1 MLDRRGFLSSFGG
14 AAVVGTALNFG
25 GELFAQLAEAP
36 GQLPDRGLYDS
47 NEEAYWTELR
57 KQFLIPADEVY
68 LNNGTV
74 GSSPAPVLLAIFDG
88 YNEHEERAQGNP
100 QDYASWGSPAW
111 NECHLP
117 LASSLGW
124 IPRETE

>member
-1 MLDRRGFLSSFGG
+1 MVDRRGFLSSFAG
-14 AAVVGTALNFG
+14 AAVMGTTLNFG
-25 GELFAQLAEAP
+25 GGLLTQLSQVP

-74 GSSPAPVLLAIFDG
+74 GSSPAPVLRAIFDG
-88 YNEHEERAQGNP
+88 YNETEKMAQSNP
-100 QDYASWGSPAW
+100 EDYPIWGYAAW
-111 NECHLP
+111 NEFRDP
-117 LASSLGW
+117 LAEFLGCK
-124 IPRETE
+124 RD